1 MHTHKMATIY
11 LLFIV
16 VMVLNHLVKQDS
28 MHASPEVN
36 AIDFKYT
43 CMTVPRLTQNKHTF
57 KCSRV

>member
-1 MHTHKMATIY
+1 
-11 LLFIV
+11 
-16 VMVLNHLVKQDS
+16 

-57 KCSRV
+57 KCSRVWNTTMTQVVVMHISLIHFMVV